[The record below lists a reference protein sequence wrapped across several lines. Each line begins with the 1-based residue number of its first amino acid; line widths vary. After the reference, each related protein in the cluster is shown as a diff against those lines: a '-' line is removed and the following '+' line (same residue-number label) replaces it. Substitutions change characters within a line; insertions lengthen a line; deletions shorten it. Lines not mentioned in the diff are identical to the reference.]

1 MKVGPERYNQFT
13 LLIFKNRAAV
23 GQQLLYGDPHH
34 RVDSSAQTRRRLH
47 SECLAHNIPHF
58 KATTGERGVLRAAAR
73 LSDKTG
79 EQRSLN

>member
-1 MKVGPERYNQFT
+1 MKVGPERYNQLI

-47 SECLAHNIPHF
+47 SECLAHNIPHS
-58 KATTGERGVLRAAAR
+58 KPQPASAVSYVLRRASPIRPASGVR
-73 LSDKTG
+73 
-79 EQRSLN
+79 